1 MKLGHITDRAACAA
15 FAREQRNRFHSLQG
29 NWTRRLWNM
38 QVLIAC
44 ENKLSR
50 LTRARKAGK

>member
-29 NWTRRLWNM
+29 NWTRRLWNYSVAQAVHNRLAM
-38 QVLIAC
+38 
-44 ENKLSR
+44 